1 MDLVPKAIEEF
12 ILEQDHNK
20 RYWNIEEF
28 RTKSQESDLINLGE
42 YYIELRSKG
51 KQLAEIGKYL
61 YNKGEKKGLP
71 GFIDINN

>member
-1 MDLVPKAIEEF
+1 MDLVPKAIDEF
-12 ILEQDHNK
+12 ILEQAHKK

-28 RTKSQESDLINLGE
+28 RTKSRETDLIHLGE

-51 KQLAEIGKYL
+51 KELAEIGKYL
-61 YNKGEKKGLP
+61 YSKGEKKGLP